1 MIDVVFSKVF
11 TEIFPYLAP
20 LVFIV
25 STFAVADRIIDLVRN
40 SFNGGKPKSRRT
52 G

>member
-1 MIDVVFSKVF
+1 MIDVVFSEVF
-11 TEIFPYLAP
+11 TKIFPYLAP

-25 STFAVADRIIDLVRN
+25 SAFVFADQIIYLVRN
-40 SFNGGKPKSRRT
+40 SIGGNKKSRRT

>member
-1 MIDVVFSKVF
+1 MIDVVFSEVF
-11 TEIFPYLAP
+11 TKIFPYLAP

-25 STFAVADRIIDLVRN
+25 STFVFADRIIDLVRN
-40 SFNGGKPKSRRT
+40 SISGNKKSRRT

>member
-11 TEIFPYLAP
+11 TGIMPNLSP

-25 STFAVADRIIDLVRN
+25 TAFVVADRLIDLIR
-40 SFNGGKPKSRRT
+40 SAIGAGDKKSRRT

>member
-1 MIDVVFSKVF
+1 MIEVVFSEVF
-11 TEIFPYLAP
+11 TKIFPYLAP

-25 STFAVADRIIDLVRN
+25 SAFVFADRIVDLVRN
-40 SFNGGKPKSRRT
+40 SLGGNKKSRRT

>member
-1 MIDVVFSKVF
+1 MIEVVFSEVF
-11 TEIFPYLAP
+11 TKIFPYLAP

-25 STFAVADRIIDLVRN
+25 SAFVFADRIVDLVRN
-40 SFNGGKPKSRRT
+40 SLNGGNKKARRT